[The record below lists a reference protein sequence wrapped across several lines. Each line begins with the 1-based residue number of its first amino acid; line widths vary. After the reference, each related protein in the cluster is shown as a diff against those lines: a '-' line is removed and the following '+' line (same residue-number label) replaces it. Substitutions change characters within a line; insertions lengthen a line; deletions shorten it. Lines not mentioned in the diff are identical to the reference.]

1 MKDYKFTKYDL
12 ESYLPIE
19 SNKFEK
25 SKVEFHFFS
34 YYKKWNFHDNY
45 YYAVKNSTF
54 KPSGTR
60 LEGSYDKYA
69 SMDDK
74 IDWLH
79 FYTFFVKFGMG
90 RATAATDQEI
100 RSGVITRDE
109 GISWLKDLMESFDK
123 YYKRLFRIYEYII
136 KRI

>member
-1 MKDYKFTKYDL
+1 M
-12 ESYLPIE
+12 
-19 SNKFEK
+19 
-25 SKVEFHFFS
+25 
-34 YYKKWNFHDNY
+34 
-45 YYAVKNSTF
+45 KNSTF
-54 KPSGTR
+54 KPSSTR

-79 FYTFFVKFGMG
+79 FYTFFIKFGMG

-109 GISWLKDLMESFDK
+109 GISLVKRFDGEFPNK
-123 YYKRLFRIYEYII
+123 YYKDCLEYMNISSKKFNEVIEKARPNHLWKKVHGKWRLKHPIW
-136 KRI
+136 K